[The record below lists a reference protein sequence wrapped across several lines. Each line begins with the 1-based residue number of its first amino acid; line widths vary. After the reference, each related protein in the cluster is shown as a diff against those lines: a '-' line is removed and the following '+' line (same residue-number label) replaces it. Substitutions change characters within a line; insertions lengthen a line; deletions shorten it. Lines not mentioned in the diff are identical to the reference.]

1 MFLEVGVQELSKL
14 YLELGA
20 LGLAFVV
27 LIAIFILTYR
37 TLLKRSTEQ
46 SDLIKTLLEKKDEQ
60 NAELI
65 KQFVAQITSHVPT
78 PQEAKDANKLSET
91 IDTQLDQLLKDL
103 QASRVVL
110 IQYHN
115 STTGFSKHS
124 FMKMTCTN
132 EAHVSNVQPLM
143 PTFQNQMKSLF
154 NKSLII
160 LDDVGEY
167 SVENLEDIKDMDES
181 MYWFM
186 SQRQDKQAFHL
197 SIRDKYNNPIG
208 YLLVIYANNNP
219 ITQTKEV
226 VIPKMKLTRT
236 VIEYLFNA
244 NLED

>member
-1 MFLEVGVQELSKL
+1 MILDISTQELTKI
-14 YLELGA
+14 YVEIGA
-20 LGLAFVV
+20 LGLGFII
-27 LIAIFILTYR
+27 LIATFILVTNN
-37 TLLKRSTEQ
+37 LVKKSNDQ
-46 SDLIKTLLEKKDEQ
+46 SDLIKDLLKKKEED
-60 NAELI
+60 NKELI
-65 KQFVAQITSHVPT
+65 TQFVNQITNHVPT

-154 NKSLII
+154 NKSLLI

-167 SVENLEDIKDMDES
+167 SVENLEDIKDLDES

-197 SIRDKYNNPIG
+197 SIRDKYDNPIG

-244 NLED
+244 NLKD